1 MEKILSQDEVDALLR
16 GVSDGGVETEPE
28 GQAEEDY
35 HDGPVPYDLG
45 NQEWV
50 VRGRMPTL
58 DVIHQQFSRLF
69 RVALSDILRKAV
81 EVTVTNQSVMKFG
94 EFTKRLPVPAYLQI
108 ISMEPLRGSAMIATD
123 AATVYLLVD
132 HFFGGAGQTHVKPE
146 GQDFT
151 IIEQRV
157 MRKVMLMGLANLQKA
172 WDPVQK
178 LTIHA
183 VRAEMNPQLAS
194 IVLPADIV
202 IVITLGIEL
211 GNSVGDLH
219 LCLPYAMLEPIRE
232 RLQVSFQSDFYETD
246 MGWLK
251 RFSARLKEAPVQLS
265 VCLGE
270 TELSVEELM
279 RFSVGDVIVLN
290 QCTTQPLTATVE
302 GVPKFLGFPG
312 TTKGMQSFQIQGM
325 ILAKE

>member
-28 GQAEEDY
+28 VQEDAGPQ
-35 HDGPVPYDLG
+35 DGPIPYDLG
-45 NQEWV
+45 NQEWI

-58 DVIHQQFSRLF
+58 DVIHQQFSRGF
-69 RVALSDILRKAV
+69 RLSLGEVLRKTV
-81 EVTVTNQSVMKFG
+81 EVTVTNQTVMKFS

-108 ISMEPLRGSAMIATD
+108 ISMDPLRGLAMIATD

-157 MRKVMLMGLANLQKA
+157 MKKVMLMGLGNLQKS

-178 LTIHA
+178 LTINA
-183 VRAEMNPQLAS
+183 VRVEMNPQLAA

-202 IVITLGIEL
+202 IVVTLGIEL

-232 RLQVSFQSDFYETD
+232 RLQVSFQGNSFETD
-246 MGWLK
+246 YGWLK
-251 RFSARLKEAPVQLS
+251 RFSARLKEAPVTMS

-270 TELSVEELM
+270 KEISVEELM
-279 RFSVGDVIVLN
+279 RFSSGDVIVLN
-290 QCTTQPLTATVE
+290 QGTTQPLTATVE
-302 GVPKFLGFPG
+302 GVPKFIGSPG
-312 TTKGMQSFQIQGM
+312 TTKGMQSFQIKDI
-325 ILAKE
+325 ILGRE

>member
-16 GVSDGGVETEPE
+16 GVSDGDVETEPPE
-28 GQAEEDY
+28 IEESG
-35 HDGPVPYDLG
+35 DGPVPYDLG

-69 RVALSDILRKAV
+69 RQALSDILRKTV
-81 EVTVTNQSVMKFG
+81 EVTVASQSVMKFA

-108 ISMEPLRGSAMIATD
+108 ISMDPLRGTAMVATD

-132 HFFGGAGQTHVKPE
+132 HFFGGTGQTHVKPE

-151 IIEQRV
+151 LIEQRV
-157 MRKVMLMGLANLQKA
+157 MRKVMEMGLRDLQKA
-172 WDPVQK
+172 WDPVEK
-178 LTIHA
+178 LKIKA
-183 VRAEMNPQLAS
+183 VRAEMNPQMAS

-202 IVITLGIEL
+202 MVVTLGIEL

-219 LCLPYAMLEPIRE
+219 LCLPYAMLEPIRD
-232 RLQVSFQSDFYETD
+232 RLQVSFQNDIYEVD
-246 MGWLK
+246 DGWVR
-251 RFSARLKEAPVQLS
+251 RFSSRLKDASVNICITLGEADLS
-265 VCLGE
+265 VD
-270 TELSVEELM
+270 ELM
-279 RFSVGDVIVLN
+279 RFVPGDVITLK
-290 QCTTQPLTATVE
+290 QSTTKPLLATVE

-312 TTKGMQSFQIQGM
+312 TTKGQRSFQIHDI
-325 ILAKE
+325 ILEAE

>member
-16 GVSDGGVETEPE
+16 GVTDGEVETEAPE
-28 GQAEEDY
+28 VEEPQ
-35 HDGPVPYDLG
+35 DGPIPYDLG

-50 VRGRMPTL
+50 IRGRMPTL

-69 RVALSDILRKAV
+69 RLALSEMLRKTV
-81 EVTVTNQSVMKFG
+81 EVTITNQSVLKFG

-108 ISMEPLRGSAMIATD
+108 ISMEPLRGTAMVATD

-151 IIEQRV
+151 LIEQRV
-157 MRKVMLMGLANLQKA
+157 MRTVMAMGLKDLQKA
-172 WDPVQK
+172 WEPVQK
-178 LTIHA
+178 VAIKA

-194 IVLPADIV
+194 IVLPADVV
-202 IVITLGIEL
+202 IVVTLGIEL

-232 RLQVSFQSDFYETD
+232 RLQVSFQSDFYEVD
-246 MGWLK
+246 HGWVR
-251 RFSARLKEAPVQLS
+251 RFSNRLKEAS
-265 VCLGE
+265 VNISVALGE
-270 TELSVEELM
+270 SELSVEEFM
-279 RFSVGDVIVLN
+279 RFAPGDVITLN
-290 QCTTQPLTATVE
+290 QSTTQPLIATVE

-312 TTKGMQSFQIQGM
+312 TTKGMQSFQVQNIM
-325 ILAKE
+325 SIPE